1 MLQHTKWLLEQPY
14 EDGRSL
20 IAVRKERFDN
30 PVTALN
36 RGSNGIQTWTNN
48 KSYNDI
54 LDAFRLMF

>member
-1 MLQHTKWLLEQPY
+1 
-14 EDGRSL
+14 
-20 IAVRKERFDN
+20 
-30 PVTALN
+30 VTALN